1 MLQKKGKKNMRNM
14 KEWCREVMASPERI
28 AIPIMT
34 HPGIELCG
42 KTVKQAVT
50 NGEIHAEAIRKLN
63 EMYPAAASTVIMDL
77 TVEAECFGAEIVFT
91 ENEVPNVVGR
101 LVQDHASISA
111 LQVPSIHSGRMP
123 EYLKANKLAAEF
135 ITDKP
140 VFGGCIG
147 PFSLAGRL
155 YDMSEM
161 MMALYMEPDTIR
173 LLLEKC
179 TELIISYL
187 RAMKET
193 GVNGV
198 IIAEPAAGLV
208 SNEDCSS
215 FSSTYI
221 TRIVEELQD
230 DHFMIVLH
238 NCGNT
243 GHCTA
248 AMIETKAAG
257 LHFGNKID
265 MVGVLQECPEDI
277 LVMGN
282 IDPVGIFK
290 MASPEKIKQETLSLL
305 QKTSQWKNF
314 ILSSGCDVPPEVPM
328 ENITA
333 FYEALN
339 EYNHQ

>member
-1 MLQKKGKKNMRNM
+1 MINM
-14 KEWCREVMASPERI
+14 KEWASGIIANPKRI

-42 KTVKQAVT
+42 YTVKQAVT
-50 NGEIHAEAIRKLN
+50 SGEIHAEAIRRLN
-63 EMYPAAASTVIMDL
+63 EVYPAAACTVIMDL
-77 TVEAECFGAEIVFT
+77 TVEAEAFGAEVVFT
-91 ENEVPNVVGR
+91 DNEVPNVVGR
-101 LVQDHASISA
+101 LVSDWASIEA
-111 LQVPSIHSGRMP
+111 LEVPSIEAGRVP
-123 EYLKANKLAAEF
+123 EYLKANRLAAED

-140 VFGGCIG
+140 IFGGCIG

-155 YDMSEM
+155 FDMSEM
-161 MMALYMEPDTIR
+161 MMALYMEPDMMR

-179 TELIISYL
+179 TAFILRYL

-208 SNEDCSS
+208 SNEDCSA
-215 FSSTYI
+215 FSSFYI
-221 TRIVEELQD
+221 SKIVEELQD
-230 DHFMIVLH
+230 EHFMIILH

-248 AMIETKAAG
+248 AMVETKAAG

-265 MVGVLQECPEDI
+265 MVAAVKECPADM
-277 LVMGN
+277 LAMGN

-290 MASPEKIKQETLSLL
+290 QASAGKVKEETLALL
-305 QKTSQWKNF
+305 RNTAKFSNF
-314 ILSSGCDVPPEVPM
+314 VLSSGCDVPPEVPM
-328 ENITA
+328 QNIVA
-333 FYEALN
+333 FYEALQ
-339 EYNHQ
+339 EYNLSCK

>member
-1 MLQKKGKKNMRNM
+1 MRNM
-14 KEWCREVMASPERI
+14 KEWCHEVMASPERI

-63 EMYPAAASTVIMDL
+63 EAYPAAASTVIMDL

-179 TELIISYL
+179 TEFITSYL

-328 ENITA
+328 ENINA

>member
-1 MLQKKGKKNMRNM
+1 MTMINM
-14 KEWCREVMASPERI
+14 KEWCRGVMANPQRI

-42 KTVKQAVT
+42 YTVKQTVT
-50 NGEIHAEAIRKLN
+50 DGQKHADAIRKLN
-63 EMYPAAASTVIMDL
+63 ETYPAAASTVIMDL
-77 TVEAECFGAEIVFT
+77 TVEAEAFGAKVVFE

-101 LVQDHASISA
+101 LVSDATSVEA
-111 LQVPSIHSGRMP
+111 LQIPSLNAGRVQ
-123 EYLKANKLAAEF
+123 EYLKANRLAAEY

-161 MMALYMEPDTIR
+161 MMAIYMEPDTIR

-179 TELIISYL
+179 NEFILNYL
-187 RAMKET
+187 RAMKAA

-208 SNEDCSS
+208 SNEDCAAFSS
-215 FSSTYI
+215 FYI
-221 TRIVEELQD
+221 KKIVADLQD
-230 DHFMIVLH
+230 EDFMIVLH

-248 AMIETKAAG
+248 AMVETQAAG

-265 MVGVLQECPEDI
+265 MVAALEECPEDI
-277 LVMGN
+277 LAMGN
-282 IDPVGIFK
+282 LDPVGIFK
-290 MASPEKIKQETLSLL
+290 MAGPEKVKEETLTLL
-305 QKTSQWKNF
+305 KNTAKWKNYV
-314 ILSSGCDVPPEVPM
+314 LSSGCDVPPEVPM
-328 ENITA
+328 ENIKA
-333 FYEALN
+333 FYEALD
-339 EYNHQ
+339 EYNECNCK

>member
-1 MLQKKGKKNMRNM
+1 M
-14 KEWCREVMASPERI
+14 KEWCHDVIATPERI

-50 NGEIHAEAIRKLN
+50 NGETHAEAICKLD
-63 EMYPAAASTVIMDL
+63 EVYPAAASTVIMDL
-77 TVEAECFGAEIVFT
+77 TVEAECFGSEIVFA

-101 LVQDHASISA
+101 LVHDHTSIVA
-111 LQVPSIHSGRMP
+111 LPVPSIQSGRMP
-123 EYLKANKLAAEF
+123 EYLKANRLAAEN

-161 MMALYMEPDTIR
+161 MMSLYMEPDSIR

-179 TELIISYL
+179 TEFITNYL

-221 TRIVEELQD
+221 SRIVEELQD
-230 DHFMIVLH
+230 DNFMIVLH

-248 AMIETKAAG
+248 AMVETKAAG

-265 MVGVLQECPEDI
+265 MVQVLQECPEDI

-290 MASPEKIKQETLSLL
+290 MATPEKVKKETLELL
-305 QKTSQWKNF
+305 QKTGKWKNF

-328 ENITA
+328 ENIDA
-333 FYEALN
+333 FYQALN
-339 EYNHQ
+339 EYNRQ

>member
-1 MLQKKGKKNMRNM
+1 MRNM

-63 EMYPAAASTVIMDL
+63 EAYPAAASTVIMDL

-179 TELIISYL
+179 TEFIISYL

-208 SNEDCSS
+208 SNEYCSS

>member
-1 MLQKKGKKNMRNM
+1 M
-14 KEWCREVMASPERI
+14 KEWCHSVIATPERI

-50 NGEIHAEAIRKLN
+50 NGETHAEAICKLN
-63 EMYPAAASTVIMDL
+63 EVYPAAASTVIMDL
-77 TVEAECFGAEIVFT
+77 TVEAECFGSEIVFA

-101 LVQDHASISA
+101 LVHDHASIVA
-111 LQVPSIHSGRMP
+111 LPVPSIQSGRMP
-123 EYLKANKLAAEF
+123 EYLKANRLAAEN

-161 MMALYMEPDTIR
+161 MMALYMEPDSIR

-179 TELIISYL
+179 TEFITNYL

-221 TRIVEELQD
+221 SRIVEELQD
-230 DHFMIVLH
+230 DNFMIVLH

-248 AMIETKAAG
+248 AMASIR
-257 LHFGNKID
+257 LPKIR
-265 MVGVLQECPEDI
+265 Q
-277 LVMGN
+277 
-282 IDPVGIFK
+282 
-290 MASPEKIKQETLSLL
+290 LS
-305 QKTSQWKNF
+305 KK
-314 ILSSGCDVPPEVPM
+314 LSIS
-328 ENITA
+328 
-333 FYEALN
+333 
-339 EYNHQ
+339 

>member
-1 MLQKKGKKNMRNM
+1 M
-14 KEWCREVMASPERI
+14 KEWCHDVIATPERI

-50 NGEIHAEAIRKLN
+50 NGQTHAEAICKLN
-63 EMYPAAASTVIMDL
+63 EVYPAAASTVIMDL
-77 TVEAECFGAEIVFT
+77 TVEAECFGSEIVFA

-101 LVQDHASISA
+101 LVHDPASIVA
-111 LQVPSIHSGRMP
+111 LPVPSIQSGRMP
-123 EYLKANKLAAEF
+123 EYLKANRLAAEN

-161 MMALYMEPDTIR
+161 MMALYMEPDSIR

-179 TELIISYL
+179 TEFITNYL

-221 TRIVEELQD
+221 SRIVEELQD
-230 DHFMIVLH
+230 DNFMIVLH

-248 AMIETKAAG
+248 AMVETKAAG

-265 MVGVLQECPEDI
+265 MVQVLQECPEDI

-290 MASPEKIKQETLSLL
+290 MATPEKVKKETLELL
-305 QKTSQWKNF
+305 QKTGKWKNF
-314 ILSSGCDVPPEVPM
+314 IVSSGCDVPPEVPM
-328 ENITA
+328 ENIDA
-333 FYEALN
+333 FYQALN
-339 EYNHQ
+339 EYNRQ